1 MSEYPESA
9 LREPDDVQRPL
20 TTREMELEIQLTRA
34 EAEAERVKA
43 EAERTK
49 IAAVGEAL
57 KQFVEQPGPKAALE
71 GLGAM
76 LHAQAQIAVNQEQH
90 AHEQQMQDKR
100 DAEAQR
106 QREWKRSMRDQVLGL
121 CFLVALVVGAIML
134 GVLYANGKVDKAG
147 ASVAGAFFFAVLQG
161 LFVLAKRR

>member
-1 MSEYPESA
+1 MSKYPESA
-9 LREPDDVQRPL
+9 LREPDDLQRPL

-57 KQFVEQPGPKAALE
+57 KQFVEQPGPKVALE
-71 GLGAM
+71 GFGAT
-76 LHAQAQIAVNQEQH
+76 LH
-90 AHEQQMQDKR
+90 AHEQLMQDKR

-106 QREWKRSMRDQVLGL
+106 QRE
-121 CFLVALVVGAIML
+121 
-134 GVLYANGKVDKAG
+134 
-147 ASVAGAFFFAVLQG
+147 
-161 LFVLAKRR
+161 